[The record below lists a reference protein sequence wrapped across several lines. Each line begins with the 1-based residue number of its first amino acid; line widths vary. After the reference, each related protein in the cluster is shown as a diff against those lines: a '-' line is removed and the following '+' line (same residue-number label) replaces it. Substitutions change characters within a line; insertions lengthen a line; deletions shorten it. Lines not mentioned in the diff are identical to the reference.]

1 MNENVIFIF
10 CLYWKQKGCF
20 KSKSMLNVNVK
31 FDRSEYEI
39 NFVCKNFGLLFI
51 KCKNWLIIV
60 LNKYNELY
68 LLQIFFFILKI
79 ILGLKNRWY
88 YCIYND
94 VYINV
99 MSVYIWQLFY

>member
-31 FDRSEYEI
+31 FDRSEYVI

-51 KCKNWLIIV
+51 KGKN
-60 LNKYNELY
+60 
-68 LLQIFFFILKI
+68 
-79 ILGLKNRWY
+79 
-88 YCIYND
+88 
-94 VYINV
+94 
-99 MSVYIWQLFY
+99 